1 MGIFLERHMSSRQS
15 AIYGDKF
22 KELLGYLE
30 AHYVDSVDLSQ
41 LTEGAISHSLKQL
54 DPHTGYLSKKEALWD
69 QSRLGGSFEGIG
81 IEFNIVYDTVSVIR
95 VIPGGPSFEAGLRA
109 GDQIIEVEGES
120 FIGADMDG
128 VAARLRGAEG
138 TRVWIRVKRGEDI
151 LSPKEILR
159 GKVDIPTVSAAYML
173 DKKTAYIAL
182 SRFGSQAHT
191 EMLGAIE
198 ELKAQGMR
206 RLIFDLRNNGGG
218 YLHIA
223 IHVASMFLEKGT
235 LVTRTQGRKR
245 ESRAYRTADSPV
257 VTVPLMVLVNERSAS
272 ASEIVV
278 GALKDHQRAWIVGR
292 RTFGKGLV
300 QEPMWMSDSSEL
312 RLTIARYYTP
322 RGRCIQTPY
331 ALTPPTSPISHMES
345 HLSAPKNQG
354 GVLPDRVVD
363 IGASSV
369 GDSVCLLLS
378 PRLIREAMR
387 YCAENEPPM
396 RADLISIPPQAPE
409 LLSQLCPDIKNP
421 AWRKQA
427 FPVLKER
434 LLQQIAY
441 MYFGEEGVKKVR
453 KNDEILSQA
462 QQDWHKAEALI
473 QNAL

>member
-1 MGIFLERHMSSRQS
+1 MYKWSYFSLFFALLLGIGIGVGIFLERHMSSRES
-15 AIYGDKF
+15 VIYGDKF

-30 AHYVDSVDLSQ
+30 AHYVDSVNLSQ

-95 VIPGGPSFEAGLRA
+95 VIPEGPSFEAGLRA

-182 SRFGSQAHT
+182 SRFGSQAHA

-331 ALTPPTSPISHMES
+331 ALTPPTSPTES

-363 IGASSV
+363 IDASSV
-369 GDSVCLLLS
+369 GDSVCLSLS

-387 YCAENEPPM
+387 YCAENEAPM
-396 RADLISIPPQAPE
+396 RADLLAIPAQAPE
-409 LLSQLCPDIKNP
+409 LLSQLCPG
-421 AWRKQA
+421 
-427 FPVLKER
+427 
-434 LLQQIAY
+434 Y
-441 MYFGEEGVKKVR
+441 KKSCV
-453 KNDEILSQA
+453 A
-462 QQDWHKAEALI
+462 QTGFSRAQRTLVAANSLYVFWGRRRQKSEKK
-473 QNAL
+473 